1 MAAPPP
7 LQRQLLQHVLRASGA
22 NSVDQLLFDPVT
34 ELPGLG
40 VLARDVEHALET
52 RDRVGILV
60 VSIAQF
66 SRLEAVYGWE
76 VFDEIVRGVA
86 HRLRDIKLESLR
98 REDALAELT
107 VNGNVFILMVSPPR
121 ARRALRSVDLRRI
134 RDRVAQKL
142 DAYLA
147 EVLHADL
154 RYRVNYFIGSGILKR
169 DPTIR
174 LQRSLFRTIDEALDA
189 ATSDQDRLAR
199 RRARSLREILNE
211 RRITTA
217 YQPIVDVRGR
227 RVIGYEAL
235 SRGPDGEFGAPDA
248 LFRVAYEAD
257 LVVKLDAACR
267 EQAVREIGRLE
278 ADQLLFVNMEPQ
290 SIFDPSLPASIPKGR
305 SGQVVFE
312 ITEHA
317 AIADFTTFRQAV
329 QLVRQAGF
337 QFAMDDVGSAYSGLR
352 VIAGIEPNFIK
363 LDMELTRDAHNQRV
377 KMELVR
383 AIASFCAETGVP
395 LIAEGIETADE
406 LHAVLG
412 LGIGLVQGYLL
423 GRPVA
428 APGQE
433 ALWWPEAPSSSL
445 TV

>member
-1 MAAPPP
+1 MRKPPV
-7 LQRQLLQHVLRASGA
+7 LQRQLLQHVLRTSGA
-22 NSVDQLLFDPVT
+22 HSVDQLLFDPVT

-40 VLARDVEHALET
+40 VLAREVEHALES

-86 HRLRDIKLESLR
+86 HRLRDIKVESLR

-121 ARRALRSVDLRRI
+121 AQRALRTADLTRI
-134 RDRVAQKL
+134 KTRVTQKL
-142 DAYLA
+142 EAYLS
-147 EVLHADL
+147 EVLHPDL
-154 RYRVNYFIGSGILKR
+154 RYRVNYFIGTGILKR
-169 DPTIR
+169 DPSVR
-174 LQRSLFRTIDEALDA
+174 LQRALYRTIDEALL
-189 ATSDQDRLAR
+189 ATTGDQDRLAR
-199 RRARSLREILNE
+199 RRAHALRDILAE
-211 RRITTA
+211 RRITTV
-217 YQPIVDVRGR
+217 YQPIVDLQQR
-227 RVIGYEAL
+227 RVLGYEAL

-248 LFRVAYEAD
+248 MFRVAYESD
-257 LVVKLDAACR
+257 LVLKLDAVCR
-267 EQAVREIGRLE
+267 EQAVRAFDRLDD
-278 ADQLLFVNMEPQ
+278 DQLLFVNMEPQ
-290 SIFDPSLPASIPKGR
+290 SIFDPKLSGTIPAGR
-305 SGQVVFE
+305 TGHLVFE

-317 AIADFTTFRQAV
+317 AIADFATFRQAV
-329 QLVRQAGF
+329 QLVRRSGF

-383 AIASFCAETGVP
+383 AIARFCTETGVP
-395 LIAEGIETADE
+395 LIAEGIESADE
-406 LHAVLG
+406 LNAVME
-412 LGIGLVQGYLL
+412 LGIHLVQGYLL
-423 GRPVA
+423 GRPAA

-433 ALWWPEAPSSSL
+433 RLHWPTSR
-445 TV
+445 TGG